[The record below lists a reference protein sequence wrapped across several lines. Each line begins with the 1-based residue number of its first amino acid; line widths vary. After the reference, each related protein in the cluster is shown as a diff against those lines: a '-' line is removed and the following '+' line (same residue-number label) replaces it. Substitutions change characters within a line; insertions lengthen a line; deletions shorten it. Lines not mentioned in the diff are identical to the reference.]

1 MSIPLVPAPRS
12 IHYDSTLG
20 ALFVGEYQWIFYA
33 TGCLQTFNYFMN
45 HNFKKDHVLLR
56 LLVAFL
62 WLLDIGGSLT
72 SSKFCYAY
80 FVTNYNNPIALLSL
94 PDWSGSAFMTFES
107 ASDGFV
113 RSLFIYRI
121 WKLRRQVSLAIVLMV
136 LNLLTMAFN
145 FGRATYYAST
155 TLAIAAKYQQLQ
167 IYSKLEDIK
176 WMIISSFT
184 LISVTDTTIAAIL
197 CYLLKRMKSAST
209 LKRTSLQLETLM
221 LYSIHTGALTSV
233 CGICVVITYLAMPN
247 NMVFM
252 SIYLILPK
260 LYHNALL
267 ATLNGR
273 ETLRNTKH
281 YDHICLSKVTSST
294 PDTTTSSTPHI
305 ESFNDEII
313 IVDASGSN
321 EVKSPQLCSSYVH
334 ALRRNW
340 LNFDYC
346 WDVEF
351 PKF

>member
-1 MSIPLVPAPRS
+1 MASSNMSIPLVPAPRS

-20 ALFVGEYQWIFYA
+20 ALFVGLLFA
-33 TGCLQTFNYFMN
+33 TLFSGIGCLQTFNYFMN

-62 WLLDIGGSLT
+62 WLLDISASLT

-80 FVTNYNNPIALLSL
+80 FVTNYNNPIALLTL

-107 ASDGFV
+107 ASDGLV

-145 FGRATYYAST
+145 F
-155 TLAIAAKYQQLQ
+155 AIAAKYQQLQ

-294 PDTTTSSTPHI
+294 PDTTVSQGIQEKTSSTPHI

-313 IVDASGSN
+313 IVDASG
-321 EVKSPQLCSSYVH
+321 
-334 ALRRNW
+334 
-340 LNFDYC
+340 
-346 WDVEF
+346 EF
-351 PKF
+351 PNLSIDIHRE